1 MDPQVG
7 QSLDGP
13 FFCLSSKLCLCNSL
27 RGYFVP
33 HSKKEQTIHTLVFL
47 LEFHVFCKL
56 AFRSPPKPQAN
67 SSHVYVEDLVQIH
80 ASPEIAVSVSVT
92 PCEPCIID
100 LVIWIWSFLNIKFC
114 SDRVRKQ
121 GVSQHISPQ
130 PLRIERG
137 LLSSSL
143 DSFIP
148 GLLGVLWLL
157 VS

>member
-1 MDPQVG
+1 MDPRVG

-80 ASPEIAVSVSVT
+80 ASPEIAVSVSVIELESKVSASIY
-92 PCEPCIID
+92 PLNLGEEREACFLLPWILSFQVS
-100 LVIWIWSFLNIKFC
+100 LVFFGFWFHNAVF
-114 SDRVRKQ
+114 
-121 GVSQHISPQ
+121 
-130 PLRIERG
+130 
-137 LLSSSL
+137 
-143 DSFIP
+143 
-148 GLLGVLWLL
+148 
-157 VS
+157 